1 MTKKQRAKLA
11 VDKLKELYPVA
22 ECSLTYHKDRP
33 YELLIATRLS
43 AQCKDE
49 RVNIVTDVLFEKYQ
63 SLEEM
68 ASADVEDVQNILR
81 SLGLYVVK
89 SKDVVAMS
97 QQLLDW
103 YDGELPNSI
112 DELVKLS
119 GIGRKTANLIMG
131 DIFGEPAIVCDT
143 HCMRI
148 CGKLGVTD
156 GSKDALKVEKQ
167 LQVTLDP
174 LESNDFCHRLVL
186 FGRETCTAR
195 SPKCDECKLSEF
207 CKEFVKNCK

>member
-1 MTKKQRAKLA
+1 MTKKERSKLA
-11 VDKLKELYPVA
+11 IEKLKELYPVA

-68 ASADVEDVQNILR
+68 ANARVEDVQDILR

-89 SKDVVAMS
+89 SKDVVLMS
-97 QQLLDW
+97 QQLIEW
-103 YDGELPNSI
+103 YDGELPDSI

-119 GIGRKTANLIMG
+119 GIGRKTANLIVG
-131 DIFGEPAIVCDT
+131 DIFGKPAIVCDT

-148 CGKLGVTD
+148 CGKLGITD

-167 LQVTLDP
+167 LRTTLD
-174 LESNDFCHRLVL
+174 LNEANDFCHRLVL

-195 SPKCDECKLSEF
+195 SPKCAECELSYF
-207 CKEFVKNCK
+207 CKEFSK